1 MSFEEE
7 FLAKIAEALNVPADL
22 LGQDYLGTL
31 TQTELQAY
39 EASRRFWRESYR
51 MQVAYERAY
60 LNPAIISAMLH
71 AVIWTIESYCGYD
84 PQKLLPSN
92 RRCEMCM
99 VEFEA
104 EHHWHAIREYW
115 IERPHFCEACSQA
128 RFLNMAALFDPK
140 VIMQS
145 IYERTGI
152 ADFLKTPPIDESTI
166 MFDSPPCRSMAP
178 FVSSLV
184 LDGEAFVTSEGD
196 QISPERVAIISGD
209 YGPVGMRVLAAYADP
224 RVRSILLDMETLD
237 RFNAIEPNHQLR
249 MYALGLMIADRPKKV
264 AKKPPPAYLKHDP
277 TKKHSRRRRK

>member
-51 MQVAYERAY
+51 MQVA
-60 LNPAIISAMLH
+60 
-71 AVIWTIESYCGYD
+71 
-84 PQKLLPSN
+84 
-92 RRCEMCM
+92 
-99 VEFEA
+99 
-104 EHHWHAIREYW
+104 
-115 IERPHFCEACSQA
+115 
-128 RFLNMAALFDPK
+128 
-140 VIMQS
+140 
-145 IYERTGI
+145 YERTGI